1 MGLTCSVQRRSNE
14 APFVPGIATRYRRY
28 VAIEHDCLLGTDR
41 ALPAPIRQR
50 PAGHSIAG
58 GRPVVETYPCVGRQW
73 LHVIRTGTSLRPTV
87 INSWIPWTP
96 KASAVGP
103 VRCHGVR
110 SCHEIRVPVKVSELN
125 RQRPLSGIG
134 GNLSSCP
141 LRDLRGQLG
150 NWLRCLDCG
159 PSRRSR
165 SGRRPPRERRSN
177 WDKRRPRWCSAR
189 RQNYQEIFIGPVARG
204 LSDPGAGSD
213 AGGQKLWMGRAGE
226 RYLRCCLRDGFGLT
240 FLAHF
245 KKDGGHDAAPPGA
258 RIGREK

>member
-1 MGLTCSVQRRSNE
+1 VGLTCSVQRRSNE

-165 SGRRPPRERRSN
+165 SGRRPPPN
-177 WDKRRPRWCSAR
+177 DG
-189 RQNYQEIFIGPVARG
+189 QIGTSV
-204 LSDPGAGSD
+204 
-213 AGGQKLWMGRAGE
+213 GRAGA
-226 RYLRCCLRDGFGLT
+226 L
-240 FLAHF
+240 H
-245 KKDGGHDAAPPGA
+245 DGGIIRKFSLGRWRGVSAIRGPGPMRGSETMDGA
-258 RIGREK
+258 CRRALLAMLSPRRLRVNLSRSLQERRRA

>member
-110 SCHEIRVPVKVSELN
+110 SCHEIRRAGEGLRTEPTAAAQRYRRELIFMPLKRPSRPARELAQAPGLRTFASFKIRPPAPSRTTVKLGQASAALVLCTTAE
-125 RQRPLSGIG
+125 LSGNFHWAG
-134 GNLSSCP
+134 
-141 LRDLRGQLG
+141 
-150 NWLRCLDCG
+150 
-159 PSRRSR
+159 
-165 SGRRPPRERRSN
+165 
-177 WDKRRPRWCSAR
+177 
-189 RQNYQEIFIGPVARG
+189 
-204 LSDPGAGSD
+204 GAGSQRSGGRVRC
-213 AGGQKLWMGRAGE
+213 GGQKLWMGRAGE

>member
-1 MGLTCSVQRRSNE
+1 VGLTCSVQRRSNE

-110 SCHEIRVPVKVSELN
+110 SCHEIRRAGEGLRTEPTAAAQQYRRELIFMPLKRPSRPARELAQAPGLRTFASFKIRPPAPSRTTVKLGQASAALVLCTTAE
-125 RQRPLSGIG
+125 LSGNFHWAG
-134 GNLSSCP
+134 GA
-141 LRDLRGQLG
+141 G
-150 NWLRCLDCG
+150 
-159 PSRRSR
+159 SRRSGGRVRCGGSETMDGACRRALLAMLSPRRLRVNLSR
-165 SGRRPPRERRSN
+165 SLQERR
-177 WDKRRPRWCSAR
+177 
-189 RQNYQEIFIGPVARG
+189 
-204 LSDPGAGSD
+204 
-213 AGGQKLWMGRAGE
+213 RA
-226 RYLRCCLRDGFGLT
+226 
-240 FLAHF
+240 
-245 KKDGGHDAAPPGA
+245 
-258 RIGREK
+258 

>member
-110 SCHEIRVPVKVSELN
+110 SCHEIRRAGEGLRTEPTAAAQRYRRELIFM
-125 RQRPLSGIG
+125 PLK
-134 GNLSSCP
+134 
-141 LRDLRGQLG
+141 R
-150 NWLRCLDCG
+150 
-159 PSRRSR
+159 PSRPARELAQVPGLRTFASFKI
-165 SGRRPPRERRSN
+165 RPPAPPERRSN
-177 WDKRRPRWCSAR
+177 WDERRPRWCSAR
-189 RQNYQEIFIGPVARG
+189 RRNYQEIFIGPVARG

-213 AGGQKLWMGRAGE
+213 AGVRNYGWGVPASATCDVVSETASG
-226 RYLRCCLRDGFGLT
+226 
-240 FLAHF
+240 
-245 KKDGGHDAAPPGA
+245 
-258 RIGREK
+258 